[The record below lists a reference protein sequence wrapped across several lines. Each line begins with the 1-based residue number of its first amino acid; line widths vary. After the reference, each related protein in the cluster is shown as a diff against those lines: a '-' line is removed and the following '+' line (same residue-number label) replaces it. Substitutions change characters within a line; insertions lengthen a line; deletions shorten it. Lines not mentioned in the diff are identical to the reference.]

1 MKKDK
6 DKGIKG
12 IDPNRILEEFQ
23 KQFGSKAPKM
33 LEQYLKSTI
42 KKRGK

>member
-1 MKKDK
+1 MKK

-23 KQFGSKAPKM
+23 KQFGDKAPKM
-33 LEQYLKSTI
+33 LEEFLKQAI